1 MLKYFLTATLSASAV
16 LQGSRAETLRSVS
29 ALPAH
34 VAGAF
39 QEIAACH
46 LTPQRDY
53 IIFDRR
59 SHAVSRVAGDATA
72 AVKELV
78 QIGIEPGRIL
88 LPIAFDSAPD
98 GTFVVADA
106 PGGVERI
113 QTFLDSGSRMGGF
126 SLPRRAAPRVTLGN
140 MVLNGVGSVDYTG
153 KSILLSDPESGAL
166 ISEYGLDGSV
176 IRTFGELRPTG
187 HEQDRDLHLALN
199 SGYPLSIES
208 GGFYFVFVAGVP
220 VFRKYS
226 AAGVMLYERHIE
238 GAEIDEHLRAL
249 PSVWPRRKT
258 ASGEYPIV
266 TTAIRTAAVD
276 PQGNLWVSLLAPL
289 TYVYDSSGDKK
300 RTIEFRASGVLSPND
315 FFFAPDGRL
324 IASPG
329 CYAFNPKEP
338 R

>member
-1 MLKYFLTATLSASAV
+1 MLKYLVAVTLAAAAG
-16 LQGSRAETLRSVS
+16 LQVSKGETVRSVS

-39 QEIAACH
+39 EEIAACH
-46 LTPQRDY
+46 LTPERDY
-53 IIFDRR
+53 IVFDRR
-59 SHAVSRVAGDATA
+59 SHAVSRVAGDTIHE
-72 AVKELV
+72 VVE
-78 QIGIEPGRIL
+78 IGVEPGRIL

-113 QTFLDSGSRMGGF
+113 QIFLGSGSRMGGF

-176 IRTFGELRPTG
+176 IRTFGSLRPTG
-187 HEQDRDLHLALN
+187 HEADRDLHLALN
-199 SGYPLSIES
+199 SGYPLSIDA

-220 VFRKYS
+220 MFRKYN
-226 AAGVMLYERHIE
+226 AEGVMVFERHIE
-238 GAEIDEHLRAL
+238 GAEIDDYLRSL
-249 PSVWPRRKT
+249 PSVWPRRT
-258 ASGEYPIV
+258 VASGEYPIV

-276 PQGNLWVSLLAPL
+276 PQGNLWVSLVAPH
-289 TYVYDSSGDKK
+289 TYVYDSRGEKR
-300 RTIEFRASGVLSPND
+300 RTIEFRGSGVLSPSD
-315 FFFAPDGRL
+315 FFFTGDGRV

-329 CYAFNPKEP
+329 CYTFSAK
-338 R
+338 